1 MSDNKVQYKKMAL
14 EELVVLSQ
22 QNDFKA
28 LEELIRREQ
37 KDVYAA
43 FSYLCSK
50 KENVADLT
58 QEALLR
64 VAKNIQNLK
73 NPNLFKSWLNQIIT
87 NLFYDELRKT
97 QRKPDTISLDE
108 ETENTPPIK
117 FQLLDKKCKP
127 HEKCVTS
134 ELEQIIKKAILNL
147 PNQFKIVI
155 ILRELQGLSYEEIAQ
170 VTHSSRNRKI
180 KNCTCKREIT
190 RRFKS
195 LYIRRKY
202 ATPTIMRTSYSTFNV
217 LYRR

>member
-28 LEELIRREQ
+28 LEELIKREQ

-50 KENVADLT
+50 KENVSDLT

-73 NPNLFKSWLNQIIT
+73 NPKLFKSWLNQIIT

-170 VTHSSRNRKI
+170 VTHSSVG
-180 KNCTCKREIT
+180 TV
-190 RRFKS
+190 KS
-195 LYIRRKY
+195 RIARARGKLQEDLKAYI
-202 ATPTIMRTSYSTFNV
+202 
-217 LYRR
+217 